1 MPPQPFAT
9 TGLNHW
15 PLGSRLAT
23 LVARDPAKFL
33 AALLAG
39 LAAVMLL
46 GCQGSQKPDSR
57 QAFAVGGPCRYDVS
71 AGVAQ
76 ILAVH
81 PGAGAVEMDIGL
93 SLPAA
98 FKPAAWW
105 HQKEWRI
112 SVVGPPGLPNH
123 RWLVTNGMM
132 EGARYPVELSV
143 IREGTCTPV
152 LLRFPGRPWIV
163 Q

>member
-1 MPPQPFAT
+1 MSQQTRIAIV
-9 TGLNHW
+9 LRYRSM
-15 PLGSRLAT
+15 GSL
-23 LVARDPAKFL
+23 
-33 AALLAG
+33 
-39 LAAVMLL
+39 LAAVLAGVAVVVL
-46 GCQGSQKPDSR
+46 SGCHAPQKPDLARS
-57 QAFAVGGPCRYDVS
+57 FVVGGPCRYDVS
-71 AGVAQ
+71 AGIAQ

-81 PGAGAVEMDIGL
+81 PGVGAVEMDIGL
-93 SLPAA
+93 SMPAA

-123 RWLVTNGMM
+123 RWLVTNGML
-132 EGARYPVELSV
+132 EGARYPIELSV

-152 LLRFPGRPWIV
+152 LLRFPGRAWDV

>member
-1 MPPQPFAT
+1 MDASFPQELSVVKA
-9 TGLNHW
+9 
-15 PLGSRLAT
+15 RL
-23 LVARDPAKFL
+23 LSLCCV
-33 AALLAG
+33 
-39 LAAVMLL
+39 AAVMLL
-46 GCQGSQKPDSR
+46 AGCANAPSSAPPSR
-57 QAFAVGGPCRYDVS
+57 AEFMVGGPCRYDVS
-71 AGVAQ
+71 AGMAQ

-93 SLPAA
+93 SMPAA

-112 SVVGPPGLPNH
+112 SVVGPPGLPNQ

-132 EGARYPVELSV
+132 EGANYPVELSV

-152 LLRFPGRPWIV
+152 LLRFPGRPWLV

>member
-1 MPPQPFAT
+1 MSLQLFAAT
-9 TGLNHW
+9 VGNHW

-23 LVARDPAKFL
+23 LIAKCPPKFS

-39 LAAVMLL
+39 VAVAMLV
-46 GCQGSQKPDSR
+46 GCQVPQKPDPR
-57 QAFAVGGPCRYDVS
+57 QAFVVGGPCRYDVS
-71 AGVAQ
+71 AGMAQ

-93 SLPAA
+93 SMPAA

-112 SVVGPPGLPNH
+112 SVVGPPGLPNQ

-132 EGARYPVELSV
+132 EGANYPVELSV

-152 LLRFPGRPWIV
+152 LLRFPGRPWLV

>member
-1 MPPQPFAT
+1 MARAIRTDPSDYV
-9 TGLNHW
+9 LRYRSM
-15 PLGSRLAT
+15 GSL
-23 LVARDPAKFL
+23 
-33 AALLAG
+33 
-39 LAAVMLL
+39 LAAVLAGVAALMLP
-46 GCQGSQKPDSR
+46 GCHAPQKPDSR
-57 QAFAVGGPCRYDVS
+57 QAFLVGGPCRYDVS
-71 AGVAQ
+71 AGIAQ

-93 SLPAA
+93 SMPAE

-112 SVVGPPGLPNH
+112 SVVGPPGLPNPS
-123 RWLVTNGMM
+123 WLVANGMM
-132 EGARYPVELSV
+132 AGARYPVELSV